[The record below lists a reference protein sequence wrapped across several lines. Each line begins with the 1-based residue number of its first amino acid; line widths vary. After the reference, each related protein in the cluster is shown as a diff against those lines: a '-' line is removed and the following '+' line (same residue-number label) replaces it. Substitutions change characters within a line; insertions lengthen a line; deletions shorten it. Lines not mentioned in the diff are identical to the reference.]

1 MECECATESTTTTT
15 CSFQNKTS
23 TSCKP
28 KASRKRGISAV
39 LQDATNIGV
48 SSNSIVDHRACKY
61 KAVER
66 WQDQIKSSKPRG
78 DPAAGPPAR
87 NAKNKSTCMS
97 TANITSPAEKLE
109 ASSLFRV
116 FHHHKA
122 LFDLDQTCISN
133 FIKGNALWEIR
144 KAFAIQ
150 VLVTGMNVWGL
161 GVLDASKLA
170 ADVLGVATESERR
183 WANHYFVSL
192 GSQFSSDNVTHEV
205 VQDILSSSHGH
216 TASPCDT
223 LIFDEEF
230 QLKAK
235 EYVRANGHHKGTPN
249 MTSEEFASWVSTEFN
264 VSVREETATQD
275 H

>member
-66 WQDQIKSSKPRG
+66 WQDQIKPSKPRG

-87 NAKNKSTCMS
+87 NTKNKSTNMS
-97 TANITSPAEKLE
+97 TANTTSPTVTEKLE
-109 ASSLFRV
+109 ASSLYRV

-122 LFDLDQTCISN
+122 LFDLGQTSISN
-133 FIKGNALWEIR
+133 FIEGNVSWEIR

-150 VLVTGMNVWGL
+150 VLVTGMNVC
-161 GVLDASKLA
+161 
-170 ADVLGVATESERR
+170 
-183 WANHYFVSL
+183 L
-192 GSQFSSDNVTHEV
+192 GSWYFRCLKISS
-205 VQDILSSSHGH
+205 
-216 TASPCDT
+216 
-223 LIFDEEF
+223 
-230 QLKAK
+230 
-235 EYVRANGHHKGTPN
+235 
-249 MTSEEFASWVSTEFN
+249 
-264 VSVREETATQD
+264 
-275 H
+275 